1 MFQVERIKNETIGA
15 GKPGLKLECYHVNG
29 LAVERRGF
37 SFILPLVSLLLQVG
51 VVVQCWYWLWLWLL
65 QREQF

>member
-1 MFQVERIKNETIGA
+1 MKNETIGA

-37 SFILPLVSLLLQVG
+37 TIGFIAVAGGCGGPMLALALVCGFFSMNSF
-51 VVVQCWYWLWLWLL
+51 
-65 QREQF
+65 R